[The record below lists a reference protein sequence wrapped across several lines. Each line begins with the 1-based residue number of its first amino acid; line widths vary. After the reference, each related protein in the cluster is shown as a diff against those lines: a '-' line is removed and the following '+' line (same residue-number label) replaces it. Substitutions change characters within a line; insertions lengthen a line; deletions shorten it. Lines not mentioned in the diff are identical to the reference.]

1 MRKIYITAIAAMFI
15 LVLVSASVF
24 YNNTFAQ
31 SDDGRLAHIY
41 EGTEEGDKDVIARIG
56 DQTVIRQE
64 LRRSVEYIVAN
75 EEQDPTAKD
84 AAVEEMKAVAQ
95 DYAIV
100 ALVHSLIEHA
110 EAVDRGFTVT
120 DAEVEAFMAP
130 IKEMCAS
137 PADGTYCQRL
147 IRAIRLPA
155 DEYWELAFDEY
166 KKLMVRMKM
175 KTAHINALYPD
186 GFSFEQRNEAMEAFE
201 TRLYEDATIQW
212 EDDELREVYE
222 NASSGSTGNVND

>member
-1 MRKIYITAIAAMFI
+1 MKKIYITTIAAMFI
-15 LVLVSASVF
+15 LVQVSSNVF
-24 YNNTFAQ
+24 YNKTFAQ

-56 DQTVIRQE
+56 DQTAVRLE
-64 LRRSVEYIVAN
+64 LRRAVEYIVAN
-75 EEQDPTAKD
+75 EEQDPTAND

-95 DYAIV
+95 EIAIV

-110 EAVDRGFTVT
+110 EAVNRGFAVT

-130 IKEMCAS
+130 IREMCAS
-137 PADGTYCQRL
+137 PADGTDCRRL
-147 IRAIRLPA
+147 IRAIGLPA

-186 GFSFEQRNEAMEAFE
+186 GFSYEQRNEAMEAFE
-201 TRLYEDATIQW
+201 TGLYEDATIQW
-212 EDDELREVYE
+212 EDEELREVYE
-222 NASSGSTGNVND
+222 NASSGSTGNVSD